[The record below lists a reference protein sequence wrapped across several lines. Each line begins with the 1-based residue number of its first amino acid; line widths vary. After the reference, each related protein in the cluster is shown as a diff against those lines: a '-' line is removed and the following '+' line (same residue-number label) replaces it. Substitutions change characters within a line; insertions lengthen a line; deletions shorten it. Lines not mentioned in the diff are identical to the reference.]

1 MQKDKAL
8 DLYMRLL
15 KYVKAYPVA
24 IFGSIIGY
32 IIFAITTPATT
43 WWLGFTVDAI
53 SSENYET
60 LRIVSPVLCL
70 LIVLVR
76 GIGGFCGSYSL
87 ALLSNNV
94 IHKLRCDLMNHLI
107 HLPASYF
114 DRITSGKLVSK
125 FTYDITQITGAA
137 SNAIAVIVREGFTVL
152 VLLAFLI
159 YIDWQLTLTFIVIA
173 PAVTKV
179 VRIASKYF
187 RRYSTQMQESMG
199 EVTQI
204 TQESIKGYR
213 VVRSFNAEKFVSSKL
228 MRASASNRK
237 QNIKMA
243 ITRSASTPVVQLLIA
258 LALSLLVWLAMSPE
272 FFSDK
277 SPGDFVAFLGAA
289 GLLAKPIRQ
298 LTQINS
304 VIQRGLSASRSVFNL
319 LDEKVQRDAGTHD
332 VSRVNGR
339 IEFEQVSFSYDESGN
354 AINDVSFIVKPGQT
368 IALVGRSGSG
378 KSTIVSLI
386 PRFYERDSGRISI
399 DNIDVDDYKLISLR
413 NQISL
418 VTQQIILFDGT
429 IAENIAYGDPRISRD
444 KIEEAAERAHA
455 RGFIDALP
463 LGLDTPVGD
472 DGGLLS
478 GGERQRIAIA
488 RALVKNSPILI
499 LDEATSALDSES
511 EKEIQKALANLMIG
525 RTTIIIAHRLSTIE
539 KADVILVLDKGRIVE
554 SGSHSELLDKRE
566 VYYNLH
572 SGDFKP
578 DYSDT
583 YQ

>member
-1 MQKDKAL
+1 M
-8 DLYMRLL
+8 
-15 KYVKAYPVA
+15 
-24 IFGSIIGY
+24 
-32 IIFAITTPATT
+32 
-43 WWLGFTVDAI
+43 
-53 SSENYET
+53 
-60 LRIVSPVLCL
+60 
-70 LIVLVR
+70 
-76 GIGGFCGSYSL
+76 
-87 ALLSNNV
+87 
-94 IHKLRCDLMNHLI
+94 
-107 HLPASYF
+107 
-114 DRITSGKLVSK
+114 
-125 FTYDITQITGAA
+125 
-137 SNAIAVIVREGFTVL
+137 
-152 VLLAFLI
+152 
-159 YIDWQLTLTFIVIA
+159 
-173 PAVTKV
+173 
-179 VRIASKYF
+179 
-187 RRYSTQMQESMG
+187 
-199 EVTQI
+199 
-204 TQESIKGYR
+204 
-213 VVRSFNAEKFVSSKL
+213 
-228 MRASASNRK
+228 
-237 QNIKMA
+237 
-243 ITRSASTPVVQLLIA
+243 
-258 LALSLLVWLAMSPE
+258 
-272 FFSDK
+272 
-277 SPGDFVAFLGAA
+277 AFLGAA

-339 IEFEQVSFSYDESGN
+339 IEFEQVSFSYNETGN

-418 VTQQIILFDGT
+418 VTQQIVLFDGT

-455 RGFIDALP
+455 RGFIDAIP

-488 RALVKNSPILI
+488 RALDKNSPILI